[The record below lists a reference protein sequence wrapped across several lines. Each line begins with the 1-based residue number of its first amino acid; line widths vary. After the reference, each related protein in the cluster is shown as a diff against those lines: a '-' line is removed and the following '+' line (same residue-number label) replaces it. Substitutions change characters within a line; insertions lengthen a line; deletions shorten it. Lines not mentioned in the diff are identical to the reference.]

1 MMVRAWLGRHRRRV
15 LSGAAATAIVA
26 VVGTL
31 AVTSTGYRTQNT
43 ELDDAAVWVVNG
55 QEGAV
60 GRANLEV
67 LELNSAFPVD
77 SSDIDVLQRDE
88 TVLVVDRA
96 RSTISR
102 VDVATAQRDE
112 DVPLPPGTETVGIA
126 GERVVIVADGDVW
139 FVPLDGLGDFDAAME
154 PTLTLGA
161 GSVSALSPSGTLH
174 VYSPSLGEL
183 SSIDAA
189 RDDEVAETTAVE
201 SFAGDDIGI
210 TTVGGTTVLLDAVN
224 GVVDVDGS
232 RRTIDGAVGAVL
244 QEPSER
250 GSTVAVATSSA
261 LLEVPLAGGDARVV
275 GDAAGAPAA
284 PLVAGDCLYGA
295 WDGGTLLEQCG
306 DDAVRATT
314 LDGLGDGARPR
325 FRENRGRVLL
335 NDDRSGRSWAV
346 QDGGALIDNWADLL
360 DDDEDRQ
367 DVEQND
373 EDAPPEY
380 DTTPSPPVAA
390 DDEFGARPGRTSP
403 LPVLLNDYDPNGDVL
418 VIDEVESL
426 PEDVGRL
433 DVVSEGQALQVT
445 LTDEASGTLSFGYT
459 VSDGRGGSASARV
472 ELSVREAE
480 ENAAPVQVRAPKTL
494 VAAGA
499 RVTTNVLTTWF
510 DPDGDPFYL
519 VSSAASA
526 PELALSKPDGTV
538 VFTSSGETTGR
549 SDVSLVASDG
559 TAEGAGR
566 LSVTVRE
573 RDDVPIIV
581 EPFSAVA
588 HVGQEIT
595 VSPLTRA
602 RGGVQA
608 IRLSGVSERDNA
620 RIVPDYDAGTF
631 RFTGE
636 TAGVY
641 YVDFSVT
648 DGTSTTAGVAR
659 VQVTIPPAV
668 GEKPVAAP
676 HTVFVR
682 AGTPATVDVLE
693 TDRDPAGGVL
703 LVTDVDTTE
712 VASTLRVEVLAQR
725 SVRVVLTG
733 PLDAAVSFPYTIS
746 NGYAATTGSITV
758 IEIPE
763 PERPQPPIAAAD
775 SVSVRVGDVIDI
787 PVLDNDE
794 HPDGSQLTLSTE
806 LPRGLPAE
814 AGLVF
819 VSGDVVRYLAPTTPG
834 DFTITYRVFGPDGQW
849 ADADVTM
856 SVREIDRAS
865 NTAPAPRTVT
875 ARVFTG
881 ETVRV
886 EVPLSG
892 IDPDGDSVQLVGQ
905 SSSPERGN
913 VVASGAT
920 WFDYEAG
927 AYTAGTDS
935 FEYTVVDALGA
946 QSTAVVRIGVATR
959 ADAARN
965 PVAVEDLVVTRP
977 NRTVTVPV
985 LDNDSDPDGGSL
997 EIVSVESP
1005 DVGVAA
1011 TIVGGAVEVELPDTE
1026 DQFGFV
1032 YTIANERG
1040 GSSSNFITVVTDAD
1054 APPAVPVARD
1064 AVVRVE
1070 DVLDRE
1076 SVTVDVRENVSYL
1089 DGPVSEL
1096 EVDVPERFADVATVD
1111 ERGSVVVR
1119 IGDSSRVI
1127 PFSVSNPDEEGVEGW
1142 AFVRVPGLEDA
1153 LPQLRSTA
1161 DAISVRSGET
1171 VRIELADHVVAI
1183 GDRDVRLTDR
1193 AAVRAAHADGE
1204 ELVVD
1209 DDTLEFTSADEYFG
1223 PASILFEVT
1232 DGESADDPDGR
1243 IATLVLPITVTP
1255 RNNQPPVF
1263 TGATL
1268 DIEPGTSRTLDLTR
1282 LTTYPYPD
1290 NLGELAFSLAAPS
1303 PEGVVA
1309 TIDGPSLDIDVASSA
1324 SVGSTA
1330 SLSIAVADARNEGT
1344 SGRIDVRVVPSTLP
1358 LASPAPDSVPVSR
1371 GSTTTIDVLA
1381 NDRATNPFPDTPLR
1395 VVAVRGLDG
1404 GALPAGVSISP
1415 SADRRVLT
1423 VDVAEDAAIADA
1435 TLQYQ
1440 VADAT
1445 DDPSRFVWGT
1455 VRVSVRD
1462 RPEPVTALSLRS
1474 VTDRSLTLGWT
1485 PGAFNNAP
1493 IESFTVTL
1501 TSVATGEVVSATPCS
1516 SSVCTVTT
1524 PGNGRENAV
1533 RVQVTATN
1541 DVGTSDPTALGT
1553 PAWSDLIPPA
1563 PATLA
1568 SSPLDS
1574 GLRVS
1579 WTKPSDGSGA
1589 SPIVAYD
1596 VTVGSVTQTVT
1607 VSRSDPA
1614 GTRYV
1619 QSITSASIPNGTPV
1633 AFSVQS
1639 RNDFAG
1645 AAPQWNRATGSNTP
1659 AGAPL
1664 VSGSPSADAD
1674 RSSGT
1679 RVTVSWSGVFAGNGA
1694 AVQRYYVALSAD
1706 GSLPSCQVTGVDQG
1720 DPQLQLSDP
1729 EGEFVNA
1736 GTGTSHTFSGLT
1748 PNTDYRAVVFAY
1760 NGQGCTGSP
1769 EVTATPLQRPGTPES
1784 VSFGRLA
1791 KFSDGLYSY
1800 TVEDIDYTTGG
1811 GAQST
1816 TISYRATGNDVATS
1830 GVLDSSRFIVPIDR
1844 QYGYAL
1850 DVQFQVCEQFG
1861 AGTLCSEWSSPERTP
1876 DAVVSTRITPRLD
1889 GLTMSFSDGRPI
1901 NGVAGPSLEFSCDN
1915 FLTETQQLGQ
1925 SGSCE
1930 NTEVTRGNIWVRVS
1944 LPGQPVHKDLWRP
1957 VP

>member
-1 MMVRAWLGRHRRRV
+1 MRAWLGRHRRRV
-15 LSGAAATAIVA
+15 FSGAAATAVVA
-26 VVGTL
+26 VLGTL
-31 AVTSTGYRTQNT
+31 AVTSVGYRTQNT

-55 QEGAV
+55 QDGAI

-67 LELNSAFPVD
+67 LELNSAFRVEAND
-77 SSDIDVLQRDE
+77 LDVLQRGE
-88 TVLVVDRA
+88 TVVAVDRT
-96 RSTISR
+96 RSTIAR
-102 VDVATAQRDE
+102 VDVATATHDE
-112 DVPLPPGTETVGIA
+112 DVPLPPGTETVGLA
-126 GERVVIVADGDVW
+126 GDRVVIVADGDVW
-139 FVPLDGLGDFDAAME
+139 FVPLDGLGDFDAATE
-154 PTLTLGA
+154 PVLTLGA
-161 GSVSALSPSGTLH
+161 GAVSALSPSGRLV

-183 SSIDAA
+183 SSLDAA
-189 RDDEVAETTAVE
+189 TEDEVTETRAVDA
-201 SFAGDDIGI
+201 FAGADVGI
-210 TTVGGTTVLLDAVN
+210 TTIGDSTVLLDADS
-224 GVVDVDGS
+224 GVIDVDGS
-232 RRTIDGAVGAVL
+232 RRTLDGATGAVL
-244 QEPSER
+244 QEPSDR
-250 GSTVAVATSSA
+250 GSAVAIATSTG
-261 LLEVPLAGGDARVV
+261 LLEVPLDGDGAPVV
-275 GDAAGAPAA
+275 IADAEGEPAA

-295 WDGGTLLEQCG
+295 WDGGTLVERCGSADPRVSMLE
-306 DDAVRATT
+306 
-314 LDGLGDGARPR
+314 GLGDGAAPR

-335 NDDRSGRSWAV
+335 NDGRSGRSWAV
-346 QDGGALIDNWADLL
+346 QDGDALIDDWAALL
-360 DDDEDRQ
+360 DDDADRQ

-380 DTTPSPPVAA
+380 ETTPSPPNAV

-433 DVVSEGQALQVT
+433 DVVAEGQSLQVA
-445 LTDEASGTLSFGYT
+445 LADEASGTFSFGYT
-459 VSDGRGGSASARV
+459 VSDGRGGSASATV
-472 ELSVREAE
+472 ELTVRAAG

-499 RVTTNVLTTWF
+499 RVTTNALTTWF

-549 SDVSLVASDG
+549 SDVSLVVSDG
-559 TAEGAGR
+559 TAQGAGR

-573 RDDVPIIV
+573 RDDVPVIV

-595 VSPLTRA
+595 ISPLAHA

-608 IRLSGVSERDNA
+608 IRLAGVSERDGA
-620 RIVPDYDAGTF
+620 RMVPDYDAGSF

-641 YVDFSVT
+641 YVDFSLT
-648 DGTSTTAGVAR
+648 DGTSTTAGVVR
-659 VQVTIPPAV
+659 VQVTTPPAV
-668 GEKPVAAP
+668 GEAPVAAP

-682 AGTPATVDVLE
+682 AGTPSTVDVLE

-703 LVTDVDTTE
+703 LVTDVDTTAL
-712 VASTLRVEVLAQR
+712 ASSVRVEVLAQR
-725 SVRVVLTG
+725 SVRVVLAG
-733 PLDAAVSFPYTIS
+733 PIDAPVSFPYTIS

-758 IEIPE
+758 IGIPE
-763 PERPQPPIAAAD
+763 PERPQPPIATAD
-775 SVSVRVGDVIDI
+775 SVSVRVGDVVDI

-794 HPDGSQLTLSTE
+794 HPDGSQLTLSAD

-819 VSGDVVRYLAPTTPG
+819 VSGDVVRYLAPPTPG
-834 DFTITYRVFGPDGQW
+834 DFTITYRVAGPDGQW

-856 SVREIDRAS
+856 SVREIDRSS
-865 NTAPAPRTVT
+865 NTPPSPRTVT

-905 SSSPERGN
+905 SSSPELGN
-913 VVASGAT
+913 VVASGST

-927 AYTAGTDS
+927 AYAAGTDS
-935 FEYTVVDALGA
+935 FEYTVVDTLGA
-946 QSTAVVRIGVATR
+946 QSTALVRIGVATR

-985 LDNDSDPDGGSL
+985 LENDSDPDGGSL
-997 EIVSVESP
+997 AVVSVTSS
-1005 DVGVAA
+1005 DTGVAA
-1011 TIVGGAVEVELPDTE
+1011 TIVGGAVEVELPDVE

-1032 YTIANERG
+1032 YTIANDRG
-1040 GSSSNFITVVTDAD
+1040 GSSSNFITIVTDAD

-1064 AVVRVE
+1064 AIVRVE
-1070 DVLDRE
+1070 DVLDRD
-1076 SVTVDVRENVSYL
+1076 SVTVDVRANVTYL

-1096 EVDVPERFADVATVD
+1096 DVDVPARFADVATVD
-1111 ERGSVVVR
+1111 DRGSVVVE
-1119 IGDSSRVI
+1119 IGDSSRVV
-1127 PFSVSNPDEEGVEGW
+1127 PFSVSNPEEDGVEGW

-1153 LPQLRSTA
+1153 LPQLRSAA
-1161 DAISVRSGET
+1161 DAVTVRSGET
-1171 VRIELADHVVAI
+1171 VRIELSEHVVAI
-1183 GDRDVRLTDR
+1183 GDRDVRLTER
-1193 AAVRAAHADGE
+1193 SAVRAAHANGD

-1232 DGESADDPDGR
+1232 DGDGADDPDGR

-1255 RNNQPPVF
+1255 RDNQPPVF

-1268 DIEPGTSRTLDLTR
+1268 DVEPGESHTLDLRR
-1282 LTTYPYPD
+1282 LTTYPYPE
-1290 NLGELAFSLAAPS
+1290 NLGELSFSLAAAAPD
-1303 PEGVVA
+1303 GIVIA
-1309 TIDGPSLDIDVASSA
+1309 IDGSSLDLSVASSTA
-1324 SVGSTA
+1324 VGTNV
-1330 SLSIAVADARNEGT
+1330 SLPIAVVDADNEGT

-1381 NDRATNPFPDTPLR
+1381 NDGATNPFPDTPLS

-1415 SADRRVLT
+1415 SQGGALLT
-1423 VDVAEDAAIADA
+1423 VNVAADAAIADV

-1445 DDPSRFVWGT
+1445 RDPSRLVWGT

-1474 VTDRSLTLGWT
+1474 VSDRSLTLGWT

-1493 IESFTVTL
+1493 IKSFTVTL
-1501 TSVATGEVVSATPCS
+1501 TSVATGDVLSATPCS
-1516 SSVCTVTT
+1516 SSVCTVGT

-1533 RVQVTATN
+1533 RVEVTATN
-1541 DVGTSDPTALGT
+1541 DVGTSDPTALG
-1553 PAWSDLIPPA
+1553 AAVWSDLIPPA
-1563 PATLA
+1563 PATLS

-1579 WTKPSDGSGA
+1579 WTKPSDSSGA

-1596 VTVGSVTQTVT
+1596 VTVGSITQTVT

-1619 QSITSASIPNGTPV
+1619 ENITSASIPNGTPV
-1633 AFSVQS
+1633 AFAVQS

-1645 AAPQWNRATGSNTP
+1645 ASPQWNRASGSNTP

-1679 RVTVSWSGVFAGNGA
+1679 RVTVSWAGLFSGNGA
-1694 AVQRYYVALSAD
+1694 ALQRFYVALSSD
-1706 GSLPSCQVTGVDQG
+1706 GSLPSCRVDGLDQG
-1720 DPQLQLSDP
+1720 NPQLSISDP
-1729 EGEFVNA
+1729 DGEFINA
-1736 GTGTSHTFSGLT
+1736 GTATSHTFSDLT

-1760 NGQGCTGSP
+1760 NGQGCTRSA
-1769 EVTATPLQRPGTPES
+1769 EVSATPLQRPGVPEPPA
-1784 VSFGRLA
+1784 FGRLA

-1800 TVEDIDYTTGG
+1800 SVGAIEYSSGG
-1811 GAQST
+1811 GALST
-1816 TISYRATGNDVATS
+1816 TISYRATGNGVATE
-1830 GVLDSSRFIVPIDR
+1830 GVIDSSRFIVPIDR

-1861 AGTLCSEWSSPERTP
+1861 AGTLCSEWSSPVRTP
-1876 DAVVSTRITPRLD
+1876 EAVVSTRISPQQD

-1901 NGVAGPSLEFSCDN
+1901 GGAPGPFLEFSCDN
-1915 FLTETQQLGQ
+1915 FATGAQQLGR

-1930 NTEVTRGNIWVRVS
+1930 NSAETRGNIWVRVS
-1944 LPGQPVHKDLWRP
+1944 LPGQPEHRDLWKP